1 MSTAHYQVNGDLA
14 VIRLDNPPVNGLGH
28 ALRKGIVD
36 GLKQAEGDNS
46 VKAVVI
52 IGSDRAFSGGADIS
66 EFGTSKMLAEPIL
79 TTVIHYLE
87 TSTKPVV
94 AAISGACMGGGL
106 ELALGCHYRVARP
119 DAQISL
125 PEVKLGLL
133 PGAGGTQRLPRL
145 IGAEHALNM
154 IVSGA
159 AVPAKQFQGSPL
171 FDEIVEGDLLEGAQA
186 FARKVVAENLPLK
199 RVRDIKGSHPNP
211 EGFFMFARNTVGAMA
226 KHYPAPLKCVDAVA
240 AAVTKPFDAGM
251 AVEREAFTTLMQTPE
266 SRALRHAFF
275 AERLAS
281 KIPDVPSDTPTR
293 DINKVGVIGAGTMG
307 TGISINFL
315 NAGIPVTIVEMKQE
329 GLDRGIAHI
338 RSVYEGR
345 VKKGKMTEDKA
356 RACLDLLTTSLS
368 YDDLADADLVIEA
381 VFEEM
386 SVKQSVFET
395 LDKTCKPGAILASN
409 TSTLDVNRI
418 ASFTKRP
425 EDVIGLHFFS
435 PANIMKLLEVV
446 RGAKTA
452 KDVLATAMKL
462 AKTIK
467 KTAVVSGVCDGFIG
481 NRMINQYQR
490 EALLMLQEGASVQQ
504 IDKAIE
510 KFGFAMGPL
519 RMADMAGGDI
529 GWAIRK
535 RQYAEKP
542 EMKRMV
548 VADRLCEMGR
558 YGQKTG
564 AGFYRYEPGN
574 RNALHDPEVDKVIDE
589 VRAELGIKPRKI
601 SNQEIVQRCVYALVN
616 EGARLLEEGIAQR
629 ASDIDMVYLTG
640 YGFPVFRGGP
650 MHYAEEVGLANVVRD
665 MEPFAKNPHTEPG
678 FWQPAPLLARCAAEG
693 KGFDDNRR

>member
-1 MSTAHYQVNGDLA
+1 MSTAHYDVHGNVA
-14 VIRLDNPPVNGLGH
+14 VIRLDNPPVNGLGL
-28 ALRKGIVD
+28 ALRQGIVN
-36 GLKQAEGDNS
+36 GIRQAESDDA
-46 VKAVVI
+46 VKAVVL

-66 EFGTSKMLAEPIL
+66 EFGSDKATAEPNL
-79 TTVIHYLE
+79 NTVINYVE
-87 TSTKPVV
+87 SSRKPVI

-106 ELALGCHYRVARP
+106 ELTLGCHYRIAKP
-119 DAQISL
+119 DAQIAL

-145 IGAEHALNM
+145 IGAEHAVNM
-154 IVSGA
+154 IVSGSV
-159 AVPAKQFQGSPL
+159 VPAKQFKGSPL
-171 FDEIVEGDLLEGAQA
+171 FDEIVDSELFDAA
-186 FARKVVAENLPLK
+186 VAYATKVVSENLPLK
-199 RVRDIKGSHPNP
+199 KVRDLKAKHPNP
-211 EGFFMFARNTVGAMA
+211 EGFFMFTRNTVGAMA
-226 KHYPAPLKCVDAVA
+226 KNYPAPLKCVDAVKA
-240 AAVTKPFDAGM
+240 AITMPFDKGM
-251 AVEREAFTTLMQTPE
+251 QVEREAFLNLMQTPE

-275 AERLAS
+275 SERLTS
-281 KIPDVPSDTPTR
+281 KIADVPSDTPIR
-293 DINKVGVIGAGTMG
+293 DIKSVGVIGGGTMG

-315 NAGIPVTIVEMKQE
+315 NAGIPVTLVEMKQE
-329 GLDRGIAHI
+329 GLDRGVAAIQK
-338 RSVYEGR
+338 VYEGR
-345 VKKGKMTEDKA
+345 VKKGRMSEDDAKAKMS
-356 RACLDLLTTSLS
+356 LLTPSLT
-368 YDDLADADLVIEA
+368 YDDLSNVDLVIEA

-386 SVKQSVFET
+386 GVKQSVFEK
-395 LDKTCKPGAILASN
+395 LDEVCKQGAILASN
-409 TSTLDVNRI
+409 TSTLDLDKI
-418 ASFTKRP
+418 AGFTKRP

-446 RGAKTA
+446 RGEKTA

-490 EALLMLQEGASVQQ
+490 EALLMLEEGASVQQ

-519 RMADMAGGDI
+519 RMADLAGGDI

-535 RQYAEKP
+535 RQYEENPDMAK
-542 EMKRMV
+542 MV

-574 RNALHDPEVDKVIDE
+574 RNALPDPEVDKVVDE
-589 VRAELGIKPRKI
+589 VRAELGITPRKI
-601 SNQEIVQRCVYALVN
+601 SNQEIVERCVYALVN
-616 EGARLLEEGIAQR
+616 EGAQILDEGIAQR

-650 MHYAEEVGLANVVRD
+650 MHYAEEVGLPNVVRAMQAFTED
-665 MEPFAKNPHTEPG
+665 RHTQPG
-678 FWQPAPLLARCAAEG
+678 FWEPAALLAKRAEEG
-693 KGFDDNRR
+693 KGFDAK

>member
-1 MSTAHYQVNGDLA
+1 MSTAHYDVHGTIA
-14 VIRLDNPPVNGLGH
+14 VIRLDNPPVNGLGL
-28 ALRKGIVD
+28 ALRQGIVN
-36 GLKQAEGDNS
+36 GIRQAESDTAI
-46 VKAVVI
+46 KAVVL

-66 EFGTSKMLAEPIL
+66 EFGSPKATAEPNLL
-79 TTVIHYLE
+79 TVVNYVE
-87 TSTKPVV
+87 SSRKPVI

-106 ELALGCHYRVARP
+106 ELALGCHYRIAKP
-119 DAQISL
+119 DAQIAL

-145 IGAEHALNM
+145 IGAEHAVNM
-154 IVSGA
+154 IVSGSV
-159 AVPAKQFQGSPL
+159 VPAKQFKGSPL
-171 FDEIVEGDLLEGAQA
+171 FDEIVDGELFDAA
-186 FARKVVAENLPLK
+186 VAYATKVVSENLPLK
-199 RVRDIKGSHPNP
+199 KVRDLKAKHPNP
-211 EGFFMFARNTVGAMA
+211 EGFFMFTRNTVGAMA
-226 KHYPAPLKCVDAVA
+226 KNYPAPLKCVDAVK
-240 AAVTKPFDAGM
+240 AAVTMPFDKGM
-251 AVEREAFTTLMQTPE
+251 AIEREAFLNLMQTPE

-275 AERLAS
+275 SERLTS
-281 KIPDVPSDTPTR
+281 KIADVPSDTPVR
-293 DINKVGVIGAGTMG
+293 DVKSIGVIGGGTMG

-315 NAGIPVTIVEMKQE
+315 NAGIPVTLVEMKQE
-329 GLDRGIAHI
+329 GLDRGVEAIQK
-338 RSVYEGR
+338 VYEGR
-345 VKKGKMTEDKA
+345 VKKGRMSEDDAKAKMA
-356 RACLDLLTTSLS
+356 LLKPSLT
-368 YDDLADADLVIEA
+368 YDDLSDVDLVIEA

-386 SVKQSVFET
+386 GVKQSVFEK
-395 LDKTCKPGAILASN
+395 LDEVCKQGAILASN
-409 TSTLDVNRI
+409 TSTLDLDKI

-446 RGAKTA
+446 RGEKTA

-490 EALLMLQEGASVQQ
+490 EALLMLEEGASVQQ

-519 RMADMAGGDI
+519 RMADLAGGDI

-535 RQYAEKP
+535 RQYEENP
-542 EMKRMV
+542 DMV
-548 VADRLCEMGR
+548 KMVLADRICEMGR

-574 RNALHDPEVDKVIDE
+574 RNALHDPEVDKVVDE
-589 VRAELGIKPRKI
+589 VRAELGITPRKI
-601 SNQEIVQRCVYALVN
+601 SNQEIVERCVYALVN
-616 EGARLLEEGIAQR
+616 EGAQILDEGIAQR

-650 MHYAEEVGLANVVRD
+650 MHYAEEVGLPNVVRAMQAFTED
-665 MEPFAKNPHTEPG
+665 RHTQPG
-678 FWQPAPLLARCAAEG
+678 FWEPAALLAKRAEEG
-693 KGFDDNRR
+693 KGFDSK

>member
-1 MSTAHYQVNGDLA
+1 MSTAHYDVYGNVA
-14 VIRLDNPPVNGLGH
+14 VIRLDNPPVNGLGL
-28 ALRKGIVD
+28 ALRQGIVN
-36 GLKQAEGDNS
+36 GIRQAESDDA
-46 VKAVVI
+46 VKAVVL

-66 EFGTSKMLAEPIL
+66 EFGTDKATAEPNL
-79 TTVIHYLE
+79 NTVINYVE
-87 TSTKPVV
+87 SSRKPVI

-106 ELALGCHYRVARP
+106 ELALGCHYRIAKP
-119 DAQISL
+119 DAQIAL

-145 IGAEHALNM
+145 IGAEHAVNM
-154 IVSGA
+154 IVSGSV
-159 AVPAKQFQGSPL
+159 VPAKQFKGSPL
-171 FDEIVEGDLLEGAQA
+171 FDEIVDSELFDAA
-186 FARKVVAENLPLK
+186 VAYATKVVSENLPLK
-199 RVRDIKGSHPNP
+199 KVRDLKAKHPNP
-211 EGFFMFARNTVGAMA
+211 EGFFMFTRNTVGAMA
-226 KHYPAPLKCVDAVA
+226 KNYPAPLKCVDAVK
-240 AAVTKPFDAGM
+240 AAVTMPFDKGM
-251 AVEREAFTTLMQTPE
+251 QVEREAFLNLMQTPE

-275 AERLAS
+275 SERLTS
-281 KIPDVPSDTPTR
+281 KIADVPSDTPIR
-293 DINKVGVIGAGTMG
+293 DIKSVGVIGGGTMG

-315 NAGIPVTIVEMKQE
+315 NAGIPVTLVEMKQE
-329 GLDRGIAHI
+329 GLDRGVAAIQK
-338 RSVYEGR
+338 VYEGR
-345 VKKGKMTEDKA
+345 VKKGRMSEDDAKAKMA
-356 RACLDLLTTSLS
+356 LLTPSLT
-368 YDDLADADLVIEA
+368 YDDLSNVDLVIEA

-386 SVKQSVFET
+386 GVKQSVFEK
-395 LDKTCKPGAILASN
+395 LDEVCKQGAILASN
-409 TSTLDVNRI
+409 TSTLDLDKI
-418 ASFTKRP
+418 AGFTKRP

-446 RGAKTA
+446 RGEKTA

-490 EALLMLQEGASVQQ
+490 EALLMLEEGASVQQ

-519 RMADMAGGDI
+519 RMADLAGGDI

-535 RQYAEKP
+535 RQYEENPDMVK
-542 EMKRMV
+542 MV

-574 RNALHDPEVDKVIDE
+574 RNALHDPEVDKVVDE
-589 VRAELGIKPRKI
+589 VRAELGITPRKI
-601 SNQEIVQRCVYALVN
+601 SNQEIVERCVYALVN
-616 EGARLLEEGIAQR
+616 EGAQILDEGIAQR

-650 MHYAEEVGLANVVRD
+650 MHYAEEVGLPNVVRAMQAFTED
-665 MEPFAKNPHTEPG
+665 RHTQPG
-678 FWQPAPLLARCAAEG
+678 FWEPAALLAKRAEEG
-693 KGFDDNRR
+693 KGFDAK